1 MHKPKIYATKVRH
14 LTDAR
19 YFAAQGVDF
28 IGFNVEVGNKEALTI
43 EQFQEIKGWLAGVE
57 LAAELGSFMQLEK
70 AQDLLREL
78 KVKTVLLPYVVP
90 PVGLKEDGSDYL
102 LIHQLNIQ
110 TNTESNW
117 AALREMAKFYQ
128 QLTQSDMFLINLSDF
143 GDFTTDM
150 GTVREIE
157 KMNKEFNCFFQFDMP
172 TLSLKRVL
180 KRIALHGLVMQGGD
194 EEKIGVKSFDY
205 LNSVF
210 ELFEEEQ

>member
-1 MHKPKIYATKVRH
+1 MQKPKIYATKVRH

-43 EQFQEIKGWLAGVE
+43 EQFLEIKAWLAGVE

-70 AQDLLREL
+70 AQDLLKEL

-102 LIHQLNIQ
+102 LIHQLNLQ
-110 TNTESNW
+110 ENSENNW
-117 AALREMAKFYQ
+117 KALHEMAKYYQ
-128 QLTQSDMFLINLSDF
+128 QLTQSDMFLINLSAF

-150 GTVREIE
+150 NMIRAIE
-157 KMNKEFNCFFQFDMP
+157 FMNKEFKCFFQFDMP
-172 TLSLKRVL
+172 TIGLKRVL
-180 KRIALHGLVMQGGD
+180 KRVAPYGLVLQGGE
-194 EEKIGVKSFDY
+194 EEKLGVKSFDY

-210 ELFEEEQ
+210 ELFEE